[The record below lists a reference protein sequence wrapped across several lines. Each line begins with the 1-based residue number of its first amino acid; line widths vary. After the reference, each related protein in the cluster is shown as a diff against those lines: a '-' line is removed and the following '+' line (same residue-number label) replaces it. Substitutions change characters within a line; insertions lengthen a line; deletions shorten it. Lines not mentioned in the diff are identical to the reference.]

1 MKRNT
6 KRVLFITGTRADY
19 GKIKSLIRKM
29 EQSEEYEEFIYVSGM
44 HLMAKY
50 GSTYREVLK
59 DGYKNVY
66 VAFGQ
71 PHTDNMS
78 YNLGGV
84 LTSLSA
90 YVEEIEPDMILVHG
104 DRIDALA
111 GAITGA
117 LNNIL
122 VAHIE
127 GGELSGTIDDS
138 IRHAISKFAH
148 LHFVCNE
155 EAKKRIIQLGEKEE
169 HIYVIGSPD
178 IDVMINS
185 NLPRLE
191 EVKERYEI
199 SFDEYGIFMY
209 HPVTTELGILKEH
222 ISQTVEALKLSGKN
236 YVVIYPNNDLGT
248 EIILEK
254 ITELSKLKQFR
265 IFPSIRFEH
274 FLTLLKNA
282 SLIVGNSSAGIRE
295 SGVYGI
301 PAIDIGSRQSGRY
314 DIHALCNIQH
324 VSENTE
330 EILEAVNR
338 IEDYRVVCH
347 SFGKGNS
354 TEQFLQVLQNDEIW
368 NCGVQK
374 KFVDLMSWQT
384 GEKNGD
390 SV

>member
-1 MKRNT
+1 MKMMNK

-19 GKIKSLIRKM
+19 GKIKSLMKEM
-29 EQSEEYEEFIYVSGM
+29 EQSGIYDVFIYVSGM
-44 HLMAKY
+44 HLLAKY

-71 PHTDNMS
+71 PHTGNMS

-90 YVEEIEPDMILVHG
+90 YVKEIEPNMIIVHG

-127 GGELSGTIDDS
+127 GGEISGTIDDS

-155 EAKKRIIQLGEKEE
+155 EAKKRIMQLGESEE

-178 IDVMINS
+178 IDVMIS
-185 NLPRLE
+185 EKLPELQN
-191 EVKERYEI
+191 VKAYYEI
-199 SFDEYGIFMY
+199 PFDEYAIFMY
-209 HPVTTELGILKEH
+209 HPVTTELGLLKEH
-222 ISQTVEALKLSGKN
+222 ISTTIDALIESGRN

-248 EIILEK
+248 DIILDE
-254 ITELSKLKQFR
+254 ISVLEGMERFR
-265 IFPSIRFEH
+265 IFPSIRFEY
-274 FLTLLKNA
+274 FLTLLKN
-282 SLIVGNSSAGIRE
+282 SSMIIGNSSAGIRE
-295 SGVYGI
+295 SGVYGV
-301 PAIDIGSRQSGRY
+301 PAIDLGTRQNGRY
-314 DIHALCNIQH
+314 DIKKLQNVQH
-324 VSENTE
+324 VDENVAA
-330 EILEAVNR
+330 ILAA
-338 IEDYRVVCH
+338 IQKTPDYKVQCQ

-354 TEQFLQVLQNDEIW
+354 TEQFLEILQKKDIW
-368 NCGVQK
+368 DCGIQK
-374 KFVDLMSWQT
+374 KFVDLVD
-384 GEKNGD
+384 G
-390 SV
+390 

>member
-1 MKRNT
+1 MKKSKK

-19 GKIKSLIRKM
+19 GKIKSLMKKM
-29 EQSEEYEEFIYVSGM
+29 EQTNMYDVFIYVSGM
-44 HLMAKY
+44 HLLVKY

-90 YVEEIEPDMILVHG
+90 YVDEIEPDMIIVHG

-127 GGELSGTIDDS
+127 GGEISGTIDDS

-155 EAKKRIIQLGEKEE
+155 EAKKRIIQLGESEE

-178 IDVMINS
+178 IDVMIGE
-185 NLPRLE
+185 NLPGLQD
-191 EVKERYEI
+191 VKNYYEI
-199 SFDEYGIFMY
+199 PFDEYGIFMY
-209 HPVTTELGILKEH
+209 HPVTTELGLLKEH
-222 ISQTVEALKLSGKN
+222 ITTTIDALIESGRN

-248 EIILEK
+248 EIIVDKISELEGM
-254 ITELSKLKQFR
+254 KQFR
-265 IFPSIRFEH
+265 IFPSIRFEY

-282 SLIVGNSSAGIRE
+282 SIIIGNSSAGIRE
-295 SGVYGI
+295 SGVYGV
-301 PAIDIGSRQSGRY
+301 PAIDIGTRQNGRY
-314 DIHALCNIQH
+314 DIQTLQNIQH
-324 VSENTE
+324 VQEDFE
-330 EILEAVNR
+330 AILLA
-338 IEDYRVVCH
+338 IHKASDYKIQCQ

-354 TEQFLQVLQNDEIW
+354 TEQFVRILQEKDIW
-368 NCGVQK
+368 NCGIQK
-374 KFVDLMSWQT
+374 KFVDLKDW
-384 GEKNGD
+384 
-390 SV
+390 

>member
-1 MKRNT
+1 M
-6 KRVLFITGTRADY
+6 
-19 GKIKSLIRKM
+19 M
-29 EQSEEYEEFIYVSGM
+29 EQSEDYEEFIYVSGM
-44 HLMAKY
+44 HLLSKY

-155 EAKKRIIQLGEKEE
+155 EAKKRIIQRGESEE

-178 IDVMINS
+178 IDVMIS
-185 NLPRLE
+185 DTLPSLE
-191 EVKERYEI
+191 EVREYYEI
-199 SFDEYGIFMY
+199 PFDKYGIFMY
-209 HPVTTELGILKEH
+209 HPVTTELGFLKEH
-222 ISQTVEALKLSGKN
+222 ITQTLKALKTSGKN
-236 YVVIYPNNDLGT
+236 FVVIYPNNDLGT
-248 EIILEK
+248 EIIVEK
-254 ITELSKLKQFR
+254 ILELDNLEHFR
-265 IFPSIRFEH
+265 VFPSIRFEY

-282 SLIVGNSSAGIRE
+282 SVIIGNSSAGIRE
-295 SGVYGI
+295 SGVYGV
-301 PAIDIGSRQSGRY
+301 PAIDIGSRQTGRY
-314 DIHALCNIQH
+314 DIHTLRNIQH
-324 VSENTE
+324 VEENAS
-330 EILEAVNR
+330 EILDAMNK
-338 IEDYRVVCH
+338 IDDYRIMCH

-354 TEQFLQVLQNDEIW
+354 TEHFFEILRDENIW
-368 NCGVQK
+368 NCGIQK
-374 KFVDLMSWQT
+374 KFVDLT
-384 GEKNGD
+384 D
-390 SV
+390 

>member
-1 MKRNT
+1 MKKRNK
-6 KRVLFITGTRADY
+6 KRVLFISGTRADY
-19 GKIKSLIRKM
+19 GKIKSLMKMM
-29 EQSEEYEEFIYVSGM
+29 EQSDIYDVFIYVSGM
-44 HLMAKY
+44 HLLAKY

-90 YVEEIEPDMILVHG
+90 YVEEIEPDMIIVHG

-127 GGELSGTIDDS
+127 GGEISGTIDDS

-155 EAKKRIIQLGEKEE
+155 EAKKRIMQLGESEE

-178 IDVMINS
+178 IDVMIGE
-185 NLPRLE
+185 NLPGLQ
-191 EVKERYEI
+191 EVKTYYEI
-199 SFDEYGIFMY
+199 PFDEYGIFMY
-209 HPVTTELGILKEH
+209 HPVTTELGLLKEH
-222 ISQTVEALKLSGKN
+222 ITTTIDALRESGGS

-248 EIILEK
+248 EIIVDKISELEGM
-254 ITELSKLKQFR
+254 KQFR
-265 IFPSIRFEH
+265 VFPSIRFEY

-282 SLIVGNSSAGIRE
+282 TMIIGNSSAGIRE
-295 SGVYGI
+295 SGVYGV
-301 PAIDIGSRQSGRY
+301 PAIDIGTRQNGRY
-314 DIHALCNIQH
+314 DIQTLQNIQH
-324 VSENTE
+324 VQEDFE
-330 EILEAVNR
+330 AILSAIRKAPEYK
-338 IEDYRVVCH
+338 IQCQ

-354 TEQFLQVLQNDEIW
+354 TEQFLEILKKRDIW
-368 NCGVQK
+368 DCGIQK
-374 KFVDLMSWQT
+374 KFVDLVD
-384 GEKNGD
+384 G
-390 SV
+390 

>member
-1 MKRNT
+1 MKTKNK

-19 GKIKSLIRKM
+19 GKIKSLMKMM
-29 EQSEEYEEFIYVSGM
+29 EQSEDYEEFIYVSGM
-44 HLMAKY
+44 HLLSKY

-155 EAKKRIIQLGEKEE
+155 KAKKRIIQLGESEE

-178 IDVMINS
+178 IDVMIS
-185 NLPRLE
+185 DTLPSLE
-191 EVKERYEI
+191 EVKLHYEI
-199 SFDEYGIFMY
+199 PFDKYGIFMY
-209 HPVTTELGILKEH
+209 HPVTTELGLLKDH
-222 ISQTVEALKLSGKN
+222 ITQTLEALKASGKN
-236 YVVIYPNNDLGT
+236 FVVIYPNNDLGT
-248 EIILEK
+248 DIIVNKISELEDL
-254 ITELSKLKQFR
+254 EQFR
-265 IFPSIRFEH
+265 VFPSIRFES

-282 SLIVGNSSAGIRE
+282 SVIVGNSSAGIRE
-295 SGVYGI
+295 SGVYGV
-301 PAIDIGSRQSGRY
+301 PAIDIGSRQTGRY
-314 DIHALCNIQH
+314 DIHTLRNIQH
-324 VSENTE
+324 VEENKSD
-330 EILEAVNR
+330 ILDAIQK
-338 IEDYRVVCH
+338 IENYRVVCH
-347 SFGKGNS
+347 SFGQGNS
-354 TEQFLQVLQNDEIW
+354 TGQFLEILRDENIW
-368 NCGVQK
+368 NCGIQK
-374 KFVDLMSWQT
+374 RFVDLI
-384 GEKNGD
+384 D
-390 SV
+390 L

>member
-1 MKRNT
+1 MKQSDK

-19 GKIKSLIRKM
+19 GKIKSLMKMM
-29 EQSEEYEEFIYVSGM
+29 EQTNMYDVFIYVSGM
-44 HLMAKY
+44 HLLAKY

-90 YVEEIEPDMILVHG
+90 YVEEIEPDMIIVHG

-127 GGELSGTIDDS
+127 GGEISGTIDDS

-155 EAKKRIIQLGEKEE
+155 EAKKRIIQLGESEE

-178 IDVMINS
+178 IDVMIGE
-185 NLPRLE
+185 NLPGLQ
-191 EVKERYEI
+191 EVKTYYEI

-209 HPVTTELGILKEH
+209 HPVTTELGLLKEH
-222 ISQTVEALKLSGKN
+222 ITTTIDALKESGGN
-236 YVVIYPNNDLGT
+236 YVIIYPNNDLGT
-248 EIILEK
+248 EISVDKISELEGM
-254 ITELSKLKQFR
+254 KQFR
-265 IFPSIRFEH
+265 VFPSIRFEY
-274 FLTLLKNA
+274 FLTLLTNA
-282 SLIVGNSSAGIRE
+282 TMIIGNSSAGIRE
-295 SGVYGI
+295 SGVYGV
-301 PAIDIGSRQSGRY
+301 PAIDIGTRQNGRY
-314 DIHALCNIQH
+314 DIQTLQNIQH
-324 VSENTE
+324 VQEDFE
-330 EILEAVNR
+330 AILSAIRKAPEYK
-338 IEDYRVVCH
+338 IQCQ

-354 TEQFLQVLQNDEIW
+354 TEQFLEILQKRDIW
-368 NCGVQK
+368 NCGIQK
-374 KFVDLMSWQT
+374 KFVDLLDW
-384 GEKNGD
+384 
-390 SV
+390 